1 MRKEHP
7 LWRGFLLAS
16 AVLLIMLMTGRA
28 DTLPAFEQAGRLLG
42 RDIASDSFAL
52 LWTAMVIPGAFLA
65 SVPARLRRRGE
76 KAPRATLQSC
86 LMALAGG
93 VLLTLGMGLAG
104 GNVLAG
110 LFQGSASAYA
120 FLLAAWA
127 AGFIT
132 LRLGRRRA

>member
-16 AVLLIMLMTGRA
+16 AVILLMLMTGQA
-28 DTLPAFEQAGRLLG
+28 DTLAAFGQTGRLLG
-42 RDIASDSFAL
+42 RDTDRDSFSL

-65 SVPARLRRRGE
+65 SVPSRLRRRERKESRSTVKG
-76 KAPRATLQSC
+76 C

-93 VLLTLGMGLAG
+93 VLLSLGMELAG
-104 GNVLAG
+104 GNVLAS

-127 AGFIT
+127 AGFIA